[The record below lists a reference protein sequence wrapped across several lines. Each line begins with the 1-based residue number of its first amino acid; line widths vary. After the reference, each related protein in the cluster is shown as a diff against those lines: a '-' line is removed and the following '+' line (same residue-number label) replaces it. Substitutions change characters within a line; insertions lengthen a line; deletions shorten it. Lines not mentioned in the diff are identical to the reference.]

1 MLATYHPYCGR
12 RCRPAHRWLVI
23 TPLPLQ
29 AEAICVLIAGMS
41 AFFPPPPRA
50 PPYPDLGGQSQS
62 QSDQAKAVHAREVH
76 AARARPTWSLLLF
89 ACLRKQQALQ

>member
-1 MLATYHPYCGR
+1 
-12 RCRPAHRWLVI
+12 
-23 TPLPLQ
+23 
-29 AEAICVLIAGMS
+29 MS

-76 AARARPTWSLLLF
+76 AARARPAWSLLLF
-89 ACLRKQQALQ
+89 ACLRKQQASSE